1 MKVKSESD
9 YDLAIE
15 ASIVRIMKKNKEMKV
30 SDLVVQV
37 QMESPQFQTNIC
49 QIKSLIEKL
58 IKLEYI
64 ERDT

>member
-1 MKVKSESD
+1 MKSESD

-37 QMESPQFQTNIC
+37 
-49 QIKSLIEKL
+49 
-58 IKLEYI
+58 
-64 ERDT
+64 